1 MQNFTFDGINKEAYR
16 LVIQHCPPDI
26 KIDQELRLTK
36 LVATALLVGVEQ
48 YWLGQQLE
56 ATDES
61 LIADRVK
68 SSIH

>member
-1 MQNFTFDGINKEAYR
+1 MQNFTYEGVNKVAYR

-26 KIDQELRLTK
+26 KVDQELRLTK

-48 YWLGQQLE
+48 YWLEQRLV
-56 ATDES
+56 AIDEN

>member
-1 MQNFTFDGINKEAYR
+1 MQHFTFDGINKEAYR
-16 LVIQHCPPDI
+16 LVIQYCPPDI

-48 YWLGQQLE
+48 YWLEQRLV
-56 ATDES
+56 TKDENV
-61 LIADRVK
+61 IADRVK

>member
-1 MQNFTFDGINKEAYR
+1 MKSSMFDGINKQAYR
-16 LVIQHCPPDI
+16 LVIQYCPPEI

-48 YWLGQQLE
+48 HWLEQQLV
-56 ATDES
+56 TIDES
-61 LIADRVK
+61 VIADRVK